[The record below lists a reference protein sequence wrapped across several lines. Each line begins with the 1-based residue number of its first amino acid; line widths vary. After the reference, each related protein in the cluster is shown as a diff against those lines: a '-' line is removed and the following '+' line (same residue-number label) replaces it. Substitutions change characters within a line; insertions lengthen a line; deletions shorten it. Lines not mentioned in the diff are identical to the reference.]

1 MYDLQRVFGNLM
13 GRIHTIVE
21 GMKRTETASIEE
33 ISEVFWLLY
42 LSGLVDRKVFDTEE
56 EFVAF
61 KAIILDPRPDD
72 VPGASY
78 MLGLLCIHLGNV
90 MSGPVY
96 PRRLPQTFAD
106 FRERCY
112 EFNGYSSAVVTLSE
126 VISRSEPDERPIS
139 SFPEVGKSLLPLVRT
154 SGFGED
160 ETESPETRSQFYT
173 KVAAFAASL
182 ISDGRVIL
190 LDVQH
195 DPKASDDDWK
205 LVFVLTHDTGEST
218 FLLYPDDRCFHLS
231 TTRGEKVD
239 LKSFDNFRSYVR
251 DFF

>member
-1 MYDLQRVFGNLM
+1 MYVLQRVFGNLM

-21 GMKRTETASIEE
+21 GMKRTDTASIEE

-42 LSGLVDRKVFDTEE
+42 LSGLVDQKVFDTEE

-61 KAIILDPRPDD
+61 KAIVLDPRPDD

-90 MSGPVY
+90 MSGPAY

-126 VISRSEPDERPIS
+126 VLKNSEEGDRPIS
-139 SFPEVGKSLLPLVRT
+139 DFVDFGEALLPLLRV
-154 SGFGED
+154 SGFDED
-160 ETESPETRSQFYT
+160 SEYPDTRAQFYT

-182 ISDGRVIL
+182 ISDGRSIL